1 MRSFENRRGPAPLAA
16 ASGLGLLAVFAVLI
30 AFNVYFFFYRRGTS
44 LPQLQAAVRQD
55 AAPKARPAV
64 PKAAPAK
71 RPLPERRPPDPV
83 VELLPE
89 GTTGGGEF
97 GPTDTLEG
105 VLRREGAS
113 QRTAA
118 EVIATL
124 RKYVD
129 PHTLRP
135 GQRYLVRRDSEDRLR
150 AFEYRPIERGERGE
164 KAERAEKA
172 TGTGAVGYR
181 VERRGET
188 WRAVRILAPIE
199 TAVVDVA
206 GSITTNLYDAA
217 LHSGEGSVLASLLVD
232 VLAWDLN
239 FYLDPRPGDRFRLRV
254 EKHAVQGRFH
264 QFGRVLAAEYLG
276 RSGTYRAFYYRPL
289 HGEPGYYTQ
298 TGEALSRSLLGTPLK
313 YARLPPGFDP
323 RRLLP
328 VAHSENARPGVDYM
342 APAGTP
348 VWAMAGGKV
357 SFRGAASEGAGQ
369 TVVITHPG
377 GMESVYAHLGRLAR
391 GLEVGD
397 TVRPRQVIGYLGAS
411 GQAPPHLHFAVKLG
425 NHFVDPVRLRPAR
438 SAPIPPNERERF
450 AQAIAAQVAALDRS
464 PPEHATAEIH

>member
-55 AAPKARPAV
+55 ASPKPRAGAPS
-64 PKAAPAK
+64 AAAAK
-71 RPLPERRPPDPV
+71 RPLPARRPPDPV
-83 VELLPE
+83 VEPLPE

-97 GPTDTLEG
+97 GPADTLEA

-113 QRTAA
+113 PRTAT
-118 EVIATL
+118 EVIAAL

-129 PHTLRP
+129 PRTLRQ
-135 GQRYLVRRDSEDRLR
+135 GQRYLARRDSEERLR
-150 AFEYRPIERGERGE
+150 AFEYRPIDKD
-164 KAERAEKA
+164 KAGA
-172 TGTGAVGYR
+172 AVGYR

-188 WRAVRILAPIE
+188 WRAFRVPGPIE

-206 GSITTNLYDAA
+206 GTITTNLYDAA
-217 LHSGEGSVLASLLVD
+217 LQGGEGPALASLLVD
-232 VLAWDLN
+232 VFAWDLN

-254 EKHAVQGRFH
+254 EKHSVQGRFH
-264 QFGRVLAAEYLG
+264 QLGRVLAAEYVG
-276 RSGTYRAFYYRPL
+276 RGGTYRVFYYRPQ

-298 TGEALSRSLLGTPLK
+298 TGEAVARSLLGTPLK
-313 YARLPPGFDP
+313 YARLPQGFDP

-328 VAHSENARPGVDYM
+328 VAHSEDARPGVDYA

-348 VWAMAGGKV
+348 VWAIAGGKV
-357 SFRGAASEGAGQ
+357 SFRGAAAGGAGQ

-377 GMESVYAHLGRLAR
+377 GMESVYTHLGRLAR

-397 TVRPRQVIGYLGAS
+397 TVRPRQVIGYLGAG
-411 GQAPPHLHFAVKLG
+411 GQPPPPLHFAVKLG
-425 NHFVDPVRLRPAR
+425 DHFVDPVRLRPAR
-438 SAPIPPNERERF
+438 SAPLPPSERERF
-450 AQAIAAQVAALDRS
+450 AQAIAAQVTALDRS
-464 PPEHATAEIH
+464 PPEHATAEIHE

>member
-16 ASGLGLLAVFAVLI
+16 ASGLGLLAVFAALI
-30 AFNVYFFFYRRGTS
+30 ALNVYFFFYRRGTS

-55 AAPKARPAV
+55 ASPKARPAA
-64 PKAAPAK
+64 PKSAPAK
-71 RPLPERRPPDPV
+71 RPLPPARRPPDST

-97 GPTDTLEG
+97 APTDTLEA

-113 QRTAA
+113 QRAA
-118 EVIATL
+118 ADVISAL
-124 RKYVD
+124 RKYMD

-150 AFEYRPIERGERGE
+150 AFEYRPLDRD
-164 KAERAEKA
+164 KDKDKA
-172 TGTGAVGYR
+172 TAAVGYR
-181 VERRGET
+181 IERRGET
-188 WRAVRILAPIE
+188 WRAARIQGPIE

-206 GSITTNLYDAA
+206 GTITTDLYDAA
-217 LHSGEGSVLASLLVD
+217 LHSGEGPVLASLLID

-254 EKHAVQGRFH
+254 EKHSVQDRFH
-264 QFGRVLAAEYLG
+264 QFGRVLAAEYVG
-276 RSGTYRAFYYRPL
+276 RSNTYRAFYYRPL
-289 HGEPGYYTQ
+289 HGEPGYYNE
-298 TGEALSRSLLGTPLK
+298 TGEALARSLLGTPLK

-328 VAHSENARPGVDYM
+328 VAHSENGRPGVDYA

-357 SFRGAASEGAGQ
+357 SFRGAGPEGAGQ

-438 SAPIPPNERERF
+438 SAPVPPNERERF
-450 AQAIAAQVAALDRS
+450 AQAIAAQAAALDRS

>member
-30 AFNVYFFFYRRGTS
+30 ALNVYFFFYRRGTS
-44 LPQLQAAVRQD
+44 LPQLQATVRQE
-55 AAPKARPAV
+55 AAPKARPAG
-64 PKAAPAK
+64 PKTVAVK
-71 RPLPERRPPDPV
+71 RPLPARRPPDPV
-83 VELLPE
+83 VEPLPE
-89 GTTGGGEF
+89 GTTGGGEL
-97 GPTDTLEG
+97 GPTETLEAA
-105 VLRREGAS
+105 LRREGAS

-118 EVIATL
+118 AVISAL

-135 GQRYLVRRDSEDRLR
+135 GGRYLARRDSEERLR
-150 AFEYRPIERGERGE
+150 AFEYRPLDRS
-164 KAERAEKA
+164 AA
-172 TGTGAVGYR
+172 TTSVGYR
-181 VERRGET
+181 VERRGDT
-188 WRAVRILAPIE
+188 WRAVRIPAPIE
-199 TAVVDVA
+199 TVVVDVA
-206 GSITTNLYDAA
+206 GTLTTSLYDAA
-217 LHSGEGSVLASLLVD
+217 LQSGEGPALASLLVD

-254 EKHAVQGRFH
+254 EKHSVQGRFH
-264 QFGRVLAAEYLG
+264 QYGRVLAAEYAG
-276 RSGTYRAFYYRPL
+276 RSGTYRAFYYRPE

-298 TGEALSRSLLGTPLK
+298 TGEALTRSLLGTPLK
-313 YARLPPGFDP
+313 YARLPAGFDP

-328 VAHSENARPGVDYM
+328 VAHSENARPGVDYA

-357 SFRGAASEGAGQ
+357 SYRGAAPEGDGQ

-397 TVRPRQVIGYLGAS
+397 AVRPRQVIGYVGAS

-425 NHFVDPVRLRPAR
+425 SHFVDPVRLRPAR
-438 SAPIPPNERERF
+438 SAPVPPSERGRF
-450 AQAIAAQVAALDRS
+450 AQAIAAQIAALDRP
-464 PPEHATAEIH
+464 PPEHATAEIY